1 MVEPQNNGHPSSNG
15 SQNGYRAPNL
25 DLRHFHVFK
34 YAYLSW
40 PRMNTTL
47 RMVYLAISAYADAN
61 GYAEPSLAEICD
73 LAEVNSHNTAVAA
86 ARELEELGRLTIVH
100 RYATDGAKLSNGY
113 QLTGLEE
120 AWLPRPKNAPSPQPL
135 KVAHMLVA
143 GEREQNAAKEREE
156 ELYRQIAELR
166 EQNARLQ
173 EENAQLRGG
182 DTPPTSLIDYGG
194 VQERPQTSPQAPG
207 PATNQGQD
215 PLRHSV
221 TYPPTSLS
229 DVGGVSP
236 ESALDNDPQSPPPHG
251 HSVTEGPAESW
262 TDRVVRENAR
272 RLYKPSGQGGT
283 WDSIDQA
290 RRYYRTH
297 EDELRGLMQDW
308 GIMDDLKAEQE
319 TPASPDHPADGFGT
333 TDDTAETS
341 LCPHCGDPYP
351 SFNGLGMCGLCHDDP
366 SRRRGS
372 DG

>member
-1 MVEPQNNGHPSSNG
+1 MQPQNGHHESANG
-15 SQNGYRAPNL
+15 SGNGYRAPDL

-34 YAYLSW
+34 YAYFSW
-40 PRMNTTL
+40 PRMGSTL

-86 ARELEELGRLTIVH
+86 ARELEELGRLTIV
-100 RYATDGAKLSNGY
+100 RRRATDGAKLSNGY

-135 KVAHMLVA
+135 KVAHMLVV
-143 GEREQNAAKEREE
+143 GEREQNAAREREE
-156 ELYRQIAELR
+156 DLHRRIAELEER
-166 EQNARLQ
+166 NARLE

-182 DTPPTSLIDYGG
+182 DTPPTSLSDYGG
-194 VQERPQTSPQAPG
+194 VPEGLENSPQG
-207 PATNQGQD
+207 PETATTESGD

-229 DVGGVSP
+229 DVGGVSQGSDP
-236 ESALDNDPQSPPPHG
+236 TGDPQAAPPHS
-251 HSVTEGPAESW
+251 HPVTEGPAESW

-272 RLYKPSGQGGT
+272 RLYKPAGQGGT

-308 GIMDDLKAEQE
+308 GIMDGLKSAQE
-319 TPASPDHPADGFGT
+319 TAAGPGPPAGSSDVIPGT
-333 TDDTAETS
+333 GETS
-341 LCPHCGDPYP
+341 LCPHCGDPIP
-351 SFNGLGMCGLCHDDP
+351 EFQRPGHVRP
-366 SRRRGS
+366 VPRRPIETERK
-372 DG
+372 